1 MKMNTEDYNSIVK
14 VFEGSCDTVLNHYNY
29 VKESGR
35 YNVLE
40 SRVGWDCLRALLG
53 SPFISNQYEKGLND
67 SHITTA
73 VVKAVKHV
81 LENK

>member
-1 MKMNTEDYNSIVK
+1 MKMSTEDYNRIVET
-14 VFEGSCDTVLNHYNY
+14 FEANRDVVLEHYNR
-29 VKESGR
+29 VKESGK

-40 SRVGWDCLRALLG
+40 SRVGWDCLRSFLG
-53 SPFISNQYEKGLND
+53 TPFISNQYDKGLND
-67 SHITTA
+67 THITTA

>member
-1 MKMNTEDYNSIVK
+1 MKMTKEDYNRIVET
-14 VFEGSCDTVLNHYNY
+14 FEDNSTIVLDRYDYIKGSG
-29 VKESGR
+29 K

-53 SPFISNQYEKGLND
+53 SPFISNQYDKGLND
-67 SHITTA
+67 THITTA